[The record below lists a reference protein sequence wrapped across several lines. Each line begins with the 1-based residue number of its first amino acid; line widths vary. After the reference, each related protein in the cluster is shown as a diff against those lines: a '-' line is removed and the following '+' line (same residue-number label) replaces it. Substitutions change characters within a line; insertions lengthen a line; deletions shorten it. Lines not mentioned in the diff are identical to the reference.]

1 MKKSLLASTLIL
13 SLLAG
18 TFVPTLAPAYAEE
31 TTTVSEDEEETTA
44 EETTAEE
51 TTVAETTVAEE
62 TSNTEESS
70 ENNESSD
77 EDTDDT
83 DDSETNDEE
92 VPANDDDADGDDAAD
107 DDAADWEAYQA
118 KLQEILEAEKV
129 EVLYKNLKP
138 INLTEDVEG
147 IDIIIN
153 GYYYYE
159 ISNFDVDWEYV
170 FGDQTEKGGVIVY
183 DITLRNTSDQDLYP
197 VPTFNTTVTGNEDFI
212 TNNNSLVKE
221 SQSINW
227 LFHNDNEGVLE
238 AGQEIR
244 GFYPLAITPNTME
257 KIEAEGIGLM
267 ETPAVY
273 TSEDFE
279 TETLLARG
287 TNIRIPFTTKG
298 EEIAAAAAD
307 FYPDVYTLENWGNKT
322 LVDEV
327 ELGETIESQGLTI
340 TVDSYQL
347 TELEPN
353 EDYKDRFA
361 DFEDGA
367 YLLTVAVTYDNQTKK
382 DLQLDMVSG
391 TLALADMIRYFSEG
405 LLEPRLENRELP
417 VGETASRY
425 HTFLMDGK
433 TYEKFAEDEWVL
445 ELKPQDTDFDRL
457 GEKDAFFFELK

>member
-31 TTTVSEDEEETTA
+31 TTTMSEDEEG
-44 EETTAEE
+44 TTAEE
-51 TTVAETTVAEE
+51 TTVAEE
-62 TSNTEESS
+62 TSNAEESS
-70 ENNESSD
+70 EDNESSD
-77 EDTDDT
+77 EDSDDT
-83 DDSETNDEE
+83 DDNETNNEE
-92 VPANDDDADGDDAAD
+92 TPGNNEETPAD
-107 DDAADWEAYQA
+107 DDAADWEAFQA

-327 ELGETIESQGLTI
+327 ELGETIESQGLSITI
-340 TVDSYQL
+340 DSYQI

-391 TLALADMIRYFSEG
+391 NLSLADMISYFSEG
-405 LLEPRLENRELP
+405 LLEPRLETRELP
-417 VGETASRY
+417 AGETASRY

-433 TYEKFAEDEWVL
+433 TYDKFAEDDWVL

>member
-44 EETTAEE
+44 EETT
-51 TTVAETTVAEE
+51 VAEE
-62 TSNTEESS
+62 TSNAEESS

-77 EDTDDT
+77 EDSDDT
-83 DDSETNDEE
+83 DDNETNNEE
-92 VPANDDDADGDDAAD
+92 TPGNNEETPANDDAAD
-107 DDAADWEAYQA
+107 DDAADWEAFQA

-183 DITLRNTSDQDLYP
+183 DITLKNTGDQDLYP
-197 VPTFNTTVTGNEDFI
+197 VPTFNTTVTGNEDYI
-212 TNNNSLVKE
+212 THNNSLVKE
-221 SQSINW
+221 SQSLNW
-227 LFHNDNEGVLE
+227 LFHTDNEGVLE
-238 AGQEIR
+238 AGKEIR

-391 TLALADMIRYFSEG
+391 NLSLADMISYFSEG
-405 LLEPRLENRELP
+405 LLEPRLETRELP
-417 VGETASRY
+417 AGETASRY

-433 TYEKFAEDEWVL
+433 TYDKFAEDEWVL

-457 GEKDAFFFELK
+457 GEKDVFFFELK

>member
-31 TTTVSEDEEETTA
+31 TTTVSEDEAEPTAAETIA
-44 EETTAEE
+44 E
-51 TTVAETTVAEE
+51 ETTVAEE
-62 TSNTEESS
+62 TSSAEESS

-77 EDTDDT
+77 GDSDDT
-83 DDSETNDEE
+83 DDNETNNEE
-92 VPANDDDADGDDAAD
+92 TPGNNEEPPANNDEAEDEA
-107 DDAADWEAYQA
+107 DAADWEAFQA

-129 EVLYKNLKP
+129 DVLYKNLKP
-138 INLTEDVEG
+138 INLTENVDG

-183 DITLRNTSDQDLYP
+183 DITLKNTGDQDLYP
-197 VPTFNTTVTGNEDFI
+197 VPTFDTTVTGNEDYI
-212 TNNNSLVKE
+212 SHNNSLVKE
-221 SQSINW
+221 SQSITW
-227 LFHNDNEGVLE
+227 LFHTDNEGVLE
-238 AGQEIR
+238 AGKEIR

-267 ETPAVY
+267 ETPTVY

-307 FYPDVYTLENWGNKT
+307 FYPDVFTLENWGNKT

-367 YLLTVAVTYDNQTKK
+367 YLLTLAVTYDNQTKK
-382 DLQLDMVSG
+382 DLQLDSVSG
-391 TLALADMIRYFSEG
+391 TLVLADMIKYYSEG

-417 VGETASRY
+417 AGETASRY

-433 TYEKFAEDEWVL
+433 TYEKFAEDDWVL

-457 GEKDAFFFELK
+457 GEKDIFFFNLK

>member
-1 MKKSLLASTLIL
+1 MKKSFLASTLIL

-31 TTTVSEDEEETTA
+31 TTTVSEDEEG
-44 EETTAEE
+44 TTAEE

-62 TSNTEESS
+62 TSNAEESS
-70 ENNESSD
+70 EDNESSD
-77 EDTDDT
+77 EDSDDT
-83 DDSETNDEE
+83 DDNETNNEE
-92 VPANDDDADGDDAAD
+92 TPGNNEETPAD
-107 DDAADWEAYQA
+107 DDAADWEAFQA

-129 EVLYKNLKP
+129 DVLYKNLKP

-183 DITLRNTSDQDLYP
+183 DITLKNTGDQDLYP
-197 VPTFNTTVTGNEDFI
+197 VPTFNTTVTGNEDYI
-212 TNNNSLVKE
+212 THNNSLVKE
-221 SQSINW
+221 SQSLNW
-227 LFHNDNEGVLE
+227 LFHTDNEGVLE
-238 AGQEIR
+238 AGKEIR

-267 ETPAVY
+267 ETPTVY

-327 ELGETIESQGLTI
+327 ELSETIESQGLSITI
-340 TVDSYQL
+340 DSYQL

-417 VGETASRY
+417 AGETASRY

>member
-1 MKKSLLASTLIL
+1 MKKSLLASSLIL

-31 TTTVSEDEEETTA
+31 TTVSEDEAETTA
-44 EETTAEE
+44 EETTAAE
-51 TTVAETTVAEE
+51 TTAAETTVAEK
-62 TSNTEESS
+62 TSNAEESS
-70 ENNESSD
+70 ESNESSD
-77 EDTDDT
+77 EDSDDT
-83 DDSETNDEE
+83 DDNETNNEE
-92 VPANDDDADGDDAAD
+92 TPGNNEETPANDDEA
-107 DDAADWEAYQA
+107 DAADWEAFQA

-129 EVLYKNLKP
+129 DVLYKNLKP
-138 INLTEDVEG
+138 INLTENVDG

-170 FGDQTEKGGVIVY
+170 FGDQTEKAGVIVY
-183 DITLRNTSDQDLYP
+183 DITLKNTGDQDLYP
-197 VPTFNTTVTGNEDFI
+197 VPTFDTKVTGNDDLI
-212 TNNNSLVKE
+212 MHNTSLVKE
-221 SQSINW
+221 SQSLNW
-227 LFHNDNEGVLE
+227 LFHTDNEGVLE

-244 GFYPLAITPNTME
+244 GFYPLAVTPNTME

-267 ETPAVY
+267 ETPTVY
-273 TSEDFE
+273 TSEEFDS
-279 TETLLARG
+279 ETLLARG

-327 ELGETIESQGLTI
+327 ELGETIESQGLSI
-340 TVDSYQL
+340 TVDSYQI

-367 YLLTVAVTYDNQTKK
+367 YLLTLAVTYDNQTKK

-391 TLALADMIRYFSEG
+391 NLTLADMISSFSEG

-417 VGETASRY
+417 AGETASRY

-433 TYEKFAEDEWVL
+433 TYEKFAEDDWVL

-457 GEKDAFFFELK
+457 GAKDAFFFELK

>member
-44 EETTAEE
+44 EETT
-51 TTVAETTVAEE
+51 VAEE
-62 TSNTEESS
+62 TNDTEESS

-77 EDTDDT
+77 EDADDT
-83 DDSETNDEE
+83 DDNETNDEE
-92 VPANDDDADGDDAAD
+92 APANDDDADD

-129 EVLYKNLKP
+129 DVLYKNLKP

-183 DITLRNTSDQDLYP
+183 DITLKNTGDQDLYP
-197 VPTFNTTVTGNEDFI
+197 VPTFNTTVTGNEDYI
-212 TNNNSLVKE
+212 THNNSLVKE
-221 SQSINW
+221 SQSLNW
-227 LFHNDNEGVLE
+227 LFHTDNEGVLE
-238 AGQEIR
+238 AGKEIR

-267 ETPAVY
+267 ETPTVY

-327 ELGETIESQGLTI
+327 ELSETIESQGLTI

-417 VGETASRY
+417 AGETASRY

>member
-1 MKKSLLASTLIL
+1 MKKSFLASTLIL
-13 SLLAG
+13 SLLAS

-31 TTTVSEDEEETTA
+31 TTTVSEDEEG
-44 EETTAEE
+44 TTAEE

-62 TSNTEESS
+62 TSNAEESS
-70 ENNESSD
+70 EDNESSD
-77 EDTDDT
+77 EDSDDT
-83 DDSETNDEE
+83 DDNETNNEE
-92 VPANDDDADGDDAAD
+92 TPGNNEETPAD
-107 DDAADWEAYQA
+107 DDAADWEAFQA

-129 EVLYKNLKP
+129 DVLYKNLKP

-183 DITLRNTSDQDLYP
+183 DITLKNTGDQDLYP
-197 VPTFNTTVTGNEDFI
+197 VSTFNTTVTGNEDYI
-212 TNNNSLVKE
+212 THNNSLVKE
-221 SQSINW
+221 SQSLNW
-227 LFHNDNEGVLE
+227 LFHTDNEGVLE
-238 AGQEIR
+238 AGKEIR

-267 ETPAVY
+267 ETPTVY

-327 ELGETIESQGLTI
+327 ELSETIESQGLSITI
-340 TVDSYQL
+340 DSYQL

-417 VGETASRY
+417 AGETASRY
-425 HTFLMDGK
+425 HTFLIDGK

>member
-31 TTTVSEDEEETTA
+31 TTTVSEDEEG
-44 EETTAEE
+44 TTAEE
-51 TTVAETTVAEE
+51 TTVAEE
-62 TSNTEESS
+62 TSNAEESS
-70 ENNESSD
+70 EDNESSD
-77 EDTDDT
+77 EDSDDT
-83 DDSETNDEE
+83 DDNETNNEE
-92 VPANDDDADGDDAAD
+92 TPGNNEETPAD
-107 DDAADWEAYQA
+107 DDAADWEAFQA

-129 EVLYKNLKP
+129 DVLYKNLKP

-183 DITLRNTSDQDLYP
+183 DITLKNTGDQDLYP
-197 VPTFNTTVTGNEDFI
+197 VPTFNTTVTGNEDYI
-212 TNNNSLVKE
+212 THNNSLVKE
-221 SQSINW
+221 SQSLNW
-227 LFHNDNEGVLE
+227 LFHTDNEGVLE
-238 AGQEIR
+238 AGKEIR

-267 ETPAVY
+267 ETPTVY

-327 ELGETIESQGLTI
+327 ELSETIESQGLTI
-340 TVDSYQL
+340 TVDSYQI

-417 VGETASRY
+417 AGETASRY

>member
-44 EETTAEE
+44 EETT
-51 TTVAETTVAEE
+51 VAEE
-62 TSNTEESS
+62 TSNAEESS
-70 ENNESSD
+70 EDNESSD
-77 EDTDDT
+77 EDSDDT
-83 DDSETNDEE
+83 DDNETNNEE
-92 VPANDDDADGDDAAD
+92 TPANDDAAD
-107 DDAADWEAYQA
+107 DDAADWEAFQA

-129 EVLYKNLKP
+129 DVLYKNLKP

-183 DITLRNTSDQDLYP
+183 DITLKNTGDQDLYP
-197 VPTFNTTVTGNEDFI
+197 VPTFNTTVTGNEDYI
-212 TNNNSLVKE
+212 THNNSLVKE
-221 SQSINW
+221 SQSLNW
-227 LFHNDNEGVLE
+227 LFHTDNEGVLE
-238 AGQEIR
+238 AGKEIR

-340 TVDSYQL
+340 TVDSYQI

-391 TLALADMIRYFSEG
+391 NLSLADMISYFSEG
-405 LLEPRLENRELP
+405 LLEPRLETRELP
-417 VGETASRY
+417 AGETASRY

-433 TYEKFAEDEWVL
+433 TYDKFAEDEWVL

-457 GEKDAFFFELK
+457 GEKDVFFFELK

>member
-44 EETTAEE
+44 EETTSE
-51 TTVAETTVAEE
+51 ETTVAEE
-62 TSNTEESS
+62 TSNAEESS
-70 ENNESSD
+70 EDNESSD
-77 EDTDDT
+77 EDSDDT
-83 DDSETNDEE
+83 DDNETNNEE
-92 VPANDDDADGDDAAD
+92 TPGNNEETPDD

-129 EVLYKNLKP
+129 DVLYKNLKP

-183 DITLRNTSDQDLYP
+183 DITLKNTGDQDLYP
-197 VPTFNTTVTGNEDFI
+197 VPTFNTTVTGNEDYI
-212 TNNNSLVKE
+212 THNNSLVKE
-221 SQSINW
+221 SQSLNW
-227 LFHNDNEGVLE
+227 LFHTDNEGVLE
-238 AGQEIR
+238 AGKEIR

-267 ETPAVY
+267 ETPTVY

-279 TETLLARG
+279 SETLLARG

-327 ELGETIESQGLTI
+327 ELSETIESQGLTI
-340 TVDSYQL
+340 TVDSYQI

-417 VGETASRY
+417 AGETASRY

>member
-31 TTTVSEDEEETTA
+31 TTTVSEDEEG
-44 EETTAEE
+44 TTAEE
-51 TTVAETTVAEE
+51 TTVAEE
-62 TSNTEESS
+62 TSNAEESS
-70 ENNESSD
+70 EDNESSD
-77 EDTDDT
+77 EDSDDT
-83 DDSETNDEE
+83 DDNETNNEE
-92 VPANDDDADGDDAAD
+92 TPGNNEETPADDDAAD
-107 DDAADWEAYQA
+107 DDAADWEAFQA

-129 EVLYKNLKP
+129 DVLYKNLKP

-183 DITLRNTSDQDLYP
+183 DITLKNTGDQDLYP
-197 VPTFNTTVTGNEDFI
+197 VPTFNTTVTGNEDYI
-212 TNNNSLVKE
+212 THNNSLVKE
-221 SQSINW
+221 SQSLNW
-227 LFHNDNEGVLE
+227 LFHTDNEGVLE
-238 AGQEIR
+238 AGKEIR

-267 ETPAVY
+267 ETPTVY

-327 ELGETIESQGLTI
+327 ELSETIESQGLTI
-340 TVDSYQL
+340 TVDSYQI

-417 VGETASRY
+417 AGETASRY

>member
-1 MKKSLLASTLIL
+1 M
-13 SLLAG
+13 
-18 TFVPTLAPAYAEE
+18 
-31 TTTVSEDEEETTA
+31 
-44 EETTAEE
+44 
-51 TTVAETTVAEE
+51 
-62 TSNTEESS
+62 
-70 ENNESSD
+70 
-77 EDTDDT
+77 
-83 DDSETNDEE
+83 
-92 VPANDDDADGDDAAD
+92 
-107 DDAADWEAYQA
+107 
-118 KLQEILEAEKV
+118 
-129 EVLYKNLKP
+129 
-138 INLTEDVEG
+138 
-147 IDIIIN
+147 
-153 GYYYYE
+153 
-159 ISNFDVDWEYV
+159 
-170 FGDQTEKGGVIVY
+170 
-183 DITLRNTSDQDLYP
+183 
-197 VPTFNTTVTGNEDFI
+197 
-212 TNNNSLVKE
+212 KE

-327 ELGETIESQGLTI
+327 ELSETIESQGLTI
-340 TVDSYQL
+340 TVDSYQI

-391 TLALADMIRYFSEG
+391 NLSLADMISYFSEG
-405 LLEPRLENRELP
+405 LLEPRLETRELP
-417 VGETASRY
+417 AGETASRY

-433 TYEKFAEDEWVL
+433 TYDKFAEDDWVL

-457 GEKDAFFFELK
+457 GAKDAFFFELK